1 MLDGDR
7 LALAR
12 LITRIENRMP
22 DVSDIMRA
30 IHERTGRAYVLGIT
44 GPPGAG
50 KSTLV
55 DRVTSL
61 LRAEKIPVGVIAVD
75 PSSPFTGGAV
85 LGDRIRMQAHT
96 LDPDVFIRS
105 MATRGSLGGLAR
117 ATGDVIKLMDAF
129 GFPWIIIETV
139 GVGQTELDIIRQADT
154 TVVTLV
160 PESGDSIQAM
170 KAGLMEVADIF
181 VVNKADRDGAHALM
195 AELRFSVHLHYTSGA
210 AAKDVD
216 WEVPVLAAQAANDVG
231 IDALL
236 ADVRKHRSALEQA
249 GALEKRRQ
257 ARRRSEL
264 EALLVEEFSAQI
276 TARVQTDPALARTL
290 EAVTAGTLDSYSA
303 VAQILAQPLKRPC
316 QPRAPPPLC
325 CPCGAPDAAFAHLVR
340 RRSRLAHLRRDDR
353 GGRRAFHAAG
363 LVPPAPPA
371 QGQAAA
377 ALGPRARAGR
387 TGDRLRLR
395 PGPAARSSA

>member
-1 MLDGDR
+1 MLAGDR

-12 LITRIENRMP
+12 LITRVENRMP
-22 DVSDIMRA
+22 GVAEIMRSVQP
-30 IHERTGRAYVLGIT
+30 RLGRAHVLGVT

-55 DRVTSL
+55 DRLTAR
-61 LRAEKIPVGVIAVD
+61 LRAERSSVGVVAVD

-105 MATRGSLGGLAR
+105 MATRGSLGGLAA

-129 GFPWIIIETV
+129 GFPWILIETV

-195 AELRFSVHLHYTSGA
+195 AELRFSAHLHYSSSVS
-210 AAKDVD
+210 AKDIE
-216 WEVPVLAAQAANDVG
+216 WEIPVLAAQATNDVG
-231 IDALL
+231 VAELL
-236 ADVRKHRSALEQA
+236 AEVKRHRRVLEEA

-257 ARRRSEL
+257 ARRRAEL
-264 EALLVEEFSAQI
+264 RTLLVEEFAGRVMAQVERDLELI
-276 TARVQTDPALARTL
+276 AVVDAVAGGMLDAYSGVERILARL
-290 EAVTAGTLDSYSA
+290 LR
-303 VAQILAQPLKRPC
+303 QP
-316 QPRAPPPLC
+316 
-325 CPCGAPDAAFAHLVR
+325 
-340 RRSRLAHLRRDDR
+340 
-353 GGRRAFHAAG
+353 
-363 LVPPAPPA
+363 
-371 QGQAAA
+371 
-377 ALGPRARAGR
+377 
-387 TGDRLRLR
+387 
-395 PGPAARSSA
+395 

>member
-1 MLDGDR
+1 VTDLVRRMLDGDR

-12 LITRIENRMP
+12 LITRVENRMP
-22 DVSDIMRA
+22 DVPEIMRA
-30 IHERTGRAYVLGIT
+30 IHPRTGRGYVLGIT

-55 DRVTSL
+55 DRVTSR
-61 LRAEKIPVGVIAVD
+61 LRAENLPVGVIAVD

-154 TVVTLV
+154 TVVALV

-170 KAGLMEVADIF
+170 KAGLMEVADVF
-181 VVNKADRDGAHALM
+181 AVNKADRDGAHALM

-210 AAKDVD
+210 GPKDVD
-216 WEVPVLAAQAANDVG
+216 WEVPVLAVQAVHDVG
-231 IDALL
+231 IDELL
-236 ADVRKHRSALEQA
+236 AGVRRHRTTLERA

-257 ARRRSEL
+257 ARRRAEL
-264 EALLVEEFSAQI
+264 EALLVEEFTGQI
-276 TARVQTDPALARTL
+276 TARVQSDPVLGRTL
-290 EAVTAGTLDSYSA
+290 EAVTTGTLDPYSA
-303 VAQILAQPLKRPC
+303 VAQIIAQTLTRP
-316 QPRAPPPLC
+316 
-325 CPCGAPDAAFAHLVR
+325 
-340 RRSRLAHLRRDDR
+340 
-353 GGRRAFHAAG
+353 
-363 LVPPAPPA
+363 
-371 QGQAAA
+371 
-377 ALGPRARAGR
+377 
-387 TGDRLRLR
+387 
-395 PGPAARSSA
+395 